1 MIFVLSLCQKNTHSS
16 VDCTSFMTLSQ
27 SLSHKVMVLQD
38 VLFGVTEVRQ
48 HRYSLRVPLPRLCA
62 SLHAWVCPCKNRP
75 LKGPAATQPSLT
87 RGLFSSIW
95 WQYSKKH
102 GMGEH
107 AVFLIRSTEKSCIFL
122 SQKNHPYI
130 QFPFTSFIRARLS
143 TLEYNIK
150 PQALTC

>member
-1 MIFVLSLCQKNTHSS
+1 M
-16 VDCTSFMTLSQ
+16 DCTSFMTLSQ

-75 LKGPAATQPSLT
+75 LKGPAATQPSPT
-87 RGLFSSIW
+87 RGLFSSAW

-107 AVFLIRSTEKSCIFL
+107 AVFLIQPTEKSCISL
-122 SQKNHPYI
+122 SQNIYRTIATFSLPLHHSSLY
-130 QFPFTSFIRARLS
+130 TGVYHRAVGFDLLS
-143 TLEYNIK
+143 CYNTK
-150 PQALTC
+150 